1 MDQMSTNPD
10 LLLERLLDAM
20 GKGDAAEAER
30 TNLKSWLRSIKT
42 GYEVQTD
49 RITSINNGQKV
60 IDPQR
65 ELLQKLLAILIEAS
79 ELRKQLGKRKKDIQK
94 AGALCVAK
102 AKPPLPMD
110 EFKRRIALSDPKL
123 VDEVAAIEA
132 ENIQYLLDAE
142 LTEYHKPP
150 LRRLLIEPF
159 LSILHRHGVVPSSRE
174 LPLNHMM
181 AALFDFVGLEQNR
194 RPTEAGIRTI
204 AADMRRQ
211 LKNTPRSWR

>member
-1 MDQMSTNPD
+1 MDEIVDQSD
-10 LLLERLLDAM
+10 LLLERLLATM
-20 GKGDAAEAER
+20 GKADAAEAER
-30 TNLKSWLRSIKT
+30 TNLNSWLRSIKT

-60 IDPQR
+60 IDPKR
-65 ELLQKLLAILIEAS
+65 ELLQKLLAILFEAS
-79 ELRKQLGKRKKDIQK
+79 ELRKQLGERKKDIQK

-102 AKPPLPMD
+102 AKPRLPMD
-110 EFKRRIALSDPKL
+110 EFKRRVALSDPKL

-132 ENIQYLLDAE
+132 ENIQHLLDTE
-142 LTEYHKPP
+142 LTEYRKPP

-159 LSILHRHGVVPSSRE
+159 LSILHRHDVVPSSRN

-181 AALFDFVGLEQNR
+181 NALFDFVGLEQTR

-204 AADMRRQ
+204 AADMRRR